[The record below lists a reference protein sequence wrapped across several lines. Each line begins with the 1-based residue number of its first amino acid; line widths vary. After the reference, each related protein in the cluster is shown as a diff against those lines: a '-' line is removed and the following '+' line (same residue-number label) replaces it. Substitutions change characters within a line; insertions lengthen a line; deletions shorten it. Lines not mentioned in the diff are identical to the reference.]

1 MKLDS
6 KHKIA
11 LYSLP
16 IFCVLLVC
24 ALLLP
29 VQSRAYAGYFNDLYQ
44 GVKELSEL
52 PDEVNELKISY
63 QMTQDKLTEAE
74 TAIEQYRLQNEE
86 LIKQNQELAAS
97 VAALTESQQ
106 AREASAHKTRVL
118 ILTGVILL
126 IGYFLLLRLVRL
138 VLRR

>member
-1 MKLDS
+1 MKHDFKPKL
-6 KHKIA
+6 A
-11 LYSLP
+11 LCTLP
-16 IFCVLLVC
+16 VFCLLLAC

-29 VQSRAYAGYFNDLYQ
+29 VQSRAYAGYFSDLYQ

-52 PDEVNELKISY
+52 PDEVSELKISY
-63 QMTQDKLTEAE
+63 QMTQDKLAEAE

-86 LIKQNQELAAS
+86 LMKQNQELAAS

-126 IGYFLLLRLVRL
+126 VGYFLLLRLIRL